1 MTTRILLKSTCL
13 VLVQI
18 GAWSLAAVP
27 QSAERAGDTGQ
38 HSEESSVIQIQAS
51 IKREPGNPTLYVN
64 LGQANW
70 KNGDF
75 QQAYDAFKQA
85 LTLAPASAKAHN
97 WMGAFLM
104 GRGNLPDAISELR
117 KAVSLDPRYARA
129 YTNLGSALAKSSDL
143 AGAVAAF
150 QKALALEPNNWTAH
164 LNLGLAL
171 RENGDSAGALVHL
184 RRVVQAQPK
193 NPTVQCELGQTLRQ
207 NGDLSAAATA
217 FERALE
223 IDPEMREAYYGL
235 GFTLKQQAAAA
246 RKGAALPPASS
257 EYLREA
263 QGAMANGDLSAA
275 KEQLLKAVS
284 EDEGDGD
291 AHNLLGYI
299 LGQQGDTASALPHLE
314 RAVALRPGSA
324 DFHYNY
330 GAALWYSGALQKAI
344 SELRTSIRLD
354 PSAGASYA
362 LLGMAQREQG
372 DLDGARTN
380 LERGIALSPT
390 TASTFI
396 DFGILFLRQNQL
408 QRAMA
413 QFDAGLNA
421 NSSVPAPDWDGAIN
435 ALRAAIGKGLGPPEV
450 HNMLGVLLG
459 RKGADSAE
467 VLAELREALRLR
479 PDYAEAHNNIGL
491 VLAQNGDDE
500 KATDE
505 FRSAIRIRPDYAD
518 AHANLGAVL
527 TLADPEQAIGE
538 LEKAV
543 SLDPTLISAQFN
555 LAEAYGNSPTYGT
568 EKQIVQLRKII
579 SIAPDF
585 ARAHLSLGKALLHEA
600 KVSDALAEFR
610 DATRLDPTSGEAH
623 YQLGLALARS
633 GQQQEG
639 AAEVTRGRELS
650 SADERNQNAELDISE
665 GRSALQKGEL
675 QEGEA
680 KFRHALK
687 LQPNSYVAQHLLGMT
702 LEKEGNAEG
711 AVAAYQKALEMN
723 PGDLSARQYLSR
735 LRPVEARAQNS
746 GVALLDNS
754 SGADSAIDDP
764 ATVSQFENYIRED
777 RFKDVEPLL
786 VTYVKEHPASSWGWY
801 SLGYSQFAQKKIGD
815 SIKSLA
821 QSLGLNVKNA
831 EAHKILGRDLMV
843 IGRFDAAQTEFE
855 QAIRYAPK
863 SSEGYYDL
871 GKLFSLQDNWLAA
884 RKQFEEAIRLD
895 PGNIEAIDSLGFAQ
909 EALGEDADALQ
920 TYQKAIALNEERHGR
935 FVTAH
940 VNLSAYYNRT
950 ENPGKALEYAQKALA
965 LDSKSDSAWFQKARA
980 EERQGQLQAAV
991 DSLNHAISL
1000 NQHSS
1005 SYYYVL
1011 SGIYRRL
1018 GNIEESKKALE
1029 SFTRLDKENTELEKM
1044 RRSASQNRGA
1054 PHPGG
1059 DRE

>member
-1 MTTRILLKSTCL
+1 
-13 VLVQI
+13 LVQI

-27 QSAERAGDTGQ
+27 LSAERAGDTQ
-38 HSEESSVIQIQAS
+38 KHDEESSVIQIQAS
-51 IKREPGNPTLYVN
+51 IKREPRNSTLYIN
-64 LGQANW
+64 LGQAYW
-70 KNGDF
+70 KNGDS
-75 QQAYDAFKQA
+75 QQAFDAFKQA
-85 LTLAPASAKAHN
+85 LTLAPASAEAHN
-97 WMGAFLM
+97 WLGAFLM

-117 KAVSLDPRYARA
+117 KAVSLDPKYARA

-143 AGAVAAF
+143 AGAVSAF

-207 NGDLSAAATA
+207 NGDLFAAATA

-246 RKGAALPPASS
+246 RKGAALPASS

-263 QGAMANGDLSAA
+263 QGAMTNGDLSTA

-284 EDEGDGD
+284 ADESDGD

-324 DFHYNY
+324 DFHYDY
-330 GAALWYSGALQKAI
+330 GAALWYSGAPQNAI
-344 SELRTSIRLD
+344 SELKASIRLD

-421 NSSVPAPDWDGAIN
+421 NSSVPTPDWDGAIN
-435 ALRAAIGKGLGPPEV
+435 SLRATIGKRPGPPEV

-459 RKGADSAE
+459 RKGAASTE
-467 VLAELREALRLR
+467 VLGELREALRLR

-500 KATDE
+500 RATDE

-518 AHANLGAVL
+518 AHANLGALL
-527 TLADPEQAIGE
+527 TLPDPEQAIGE

-555 LAEAYGNSPTYGT
+555 LAEAYGNSPTHGT

-585 ARAHLSLGKALLHEA
+585 ARAHLTLGKALLHKGLVSEA
-600 KVSDALAEFR
+600 VTELR
-610 DATRLDPTSGEAH
+610 DATRMEPASGEAH

-633 GQQQEG
+633 GQQEEG
-639 AAEVTRGRELS
+639 AAEVKKGRELS
-650 SADERNQNAELDISE
+650 TADERNQNAELDISE
-665 GRSALQKGEL
+665 GRLALQKGEL
-675 QEGEA
+675 QEAEV
-680 KFRHALK
+680 KFRHALR
-687 LQPNSYVAQHLLGMT
+687 LQPNSPVTQHFLGVA
-702 LEKEGNAEG
+702 LEKQGNIDG
-711 AVAAYQKALEMN
+711 AIDAYQKAVELN
-723 PGDLSARQYLSR
+723 PSDRNSRQSLTR
-735 LRPVEARAQNS
+735 LKPTEVHAQNS
-746 GVALLDNS
+746 DIALLENS
-754 SGADSAIDDP
+754 SSANSGTDDP
-764 ATVSQFENYIRED
+764 ATVSQFENYIREG

-786 VTYVKEHPASSWGWY
+786 ATYVKEHPASSWGWY
-801 SLGYSQFAQKKIGD
+801 ALGYSQFAQKEIGD
-815 SIKSLA
+815 SIKSLSE
-821 QSLGLNVKNA
+821 SLGLNVKSA
-831 EAHKILGRDLMV
+831 DAHKILGRDLMV
-843 IGRFDAAQTEFE
+843 IGRFDSAQVEFE
-855 QAIRYAPK
+855 QAIRYAPD
-863 SSEGYYDL
+863 SSESYYDL

-884 RKQFEEAIRLD
+884 RKQFEEAIRRD
-895 PGNIEAIDSLGFAQ
+895 PAYLEAIDSLGFAQ
-909 EALGEDADALQ
+909 EALGDDKNAVQ
-920 TYQKAIALNEERHGR
+920 TYEKAIALNDQRHGK
-935 FVTAH
+935 FVSAH

-950 ENPGKALEYAQKALA
+950 GDPLKALGYATKALE
-965 LDSKSDSAWFQKARA
+965 LDSKSDSAWFQKARS
-980 EERQGQLQAAV
+980 EERQAQFQAAA
-991 DSLNHAISL
+991 DSLNRAISL
-1000 NQHSS
+1000 NPRSS

-1011 SGIYRRL
+1011 SGVYRRL
-1018 GNIEESKKALE
+1018 GKLEESKKALE
-1029 SFTRLDKENTELEKM
+1029 SFTRLDQENNELEKM
-1044 RRSASQNRGA
+1044 RRNISKTRGA

-1059 DRE
+1059 ERE